1 MLLESQNRI
10 PAFLHGIMRPRGR
23 PPCRNAAIRDGP
35 GANKPCCQ
43 SIWGSLAAFFVIS
56 SLFSLL
62 ASLAAARP
70 GKVQTLLQYSC
81 SSVVHYFYKGLPAS
95 LCALPSSLLGPDPFL
110 YHPALLGPNHLSSL
124 FSLLFS
130 LFSRCCSFPR
140 SHFATATSICAS
152 GHRLRAKL
160 LRPFAAPMQTR
171 ESANP
176 VAVQLQCS
184 CSLFLQGFDGGCSSR
199 PPPPPQ
205 QTLWGPLAASWVVL
219 RFPRWLFCLSWAEPE
234 SIVSFAAVAVC
245 GAFSVLLSWNLA

>member
-1 MLLESQNRI
+1 MQGIELVAIFSPLSSFFSLFSAPSSLLSSALDSRNRI
-10 PAFLHGIMRPRGR
+10 PAFLQGIMRPRGL

-56 SLFSLL
+56 SLLSLL

-160 LRPFAAPMQTR
+160 LRPFAP
-171 ESANP
+171 P
-176 VAVQLQCS
+176 
-184 CSLFLQGFDGGCSSR
+184 SLARRNARND
-199 PPPPPQ
+199 
-205 QTLWGPLAASWVVL
+205 
-219 RFPRWLFCLSWAEPE
+219 
-234 SIVSFAAVAVC
+234 
-245 GAFSVLLSWNLA
+245 

>member
-1 MLLESQNRI
+1 MQGIDLVAIFSLLSSLFSLFSAPSSLLSSALDSRNRI
-10 PAFLHGIMRPRGR
+10 PAFLQGIMRPRGVLH
-23 PPCRNAAIRDGP
+23 CKNEAIRGGP

-62 ASLAAARP
+62 SFLFKP

-130 LFSRCCSFPR
+130 LFSRQIPLGDC
-140 SHFATATSICAS
+140 HFDLCIRPSTA
-152 GHRLRAKL
+152 R
-160 LRPFAAPMQTR
+160 
-171 ESANP
+171 
-176 VAVQLQCS
+176 
-184 CSLFLQGFDGGCSSR
+184 
-199 PPPPPQ
+199 
-205 QTLWGPLAASWVVL
+205 
-219 RFPRWLFCLSWAEPE
+219 
-234 SIVSFAAVAVC
+234 
-245 GAFSVLLSWNLA
+245 